1 MTKQQT
7 LAGSFE
13 LTGKGLHT
21 GLNIHIKF
29 CPAEDNY
36 GVRISRVDLPG
47 KPTIKALAENVTK
60 TERGTV
66 LSNKE
71 MGVSTIEHAMAAL
84 YGMGV
89 DNCHIEVDA
98 PEFPILD
105 GSAKAFVEKISEVGI
120 VSQSHPRDEYIVT
133 KRIEVSDPEN
143 GSKITLLPDDKFSAN
158 VLISFD
164 SPILSNQYATLND
177 TDDFAE
183 EISSA
188 RTFVFVREIEKLLEH
203 DLIKGGDL
211 DNAIVIY
218 DRKIPQEQF
227 DKLAHTLG
235 VAPIPQA
242 ENLGYLNHRPL
253 AFPNEPARHKL
264 LDLIGD
270 LALIGCRIRGHVIAE
285 CPGHSINSKLTKMIR
300 KDIAINQ
307 ERAPIYDP
315 NATPVLDVRQIKELL
330 PHRFPM
336 LFVDKVIELGPT
348 SIVGIKNY
356 SIGEPYFQGHFPE
369 EPVVPGVFLIE
380 AAAQIAG
387 IMVISQNKESGIT
400 YSTYLMKVENAKF
413 RHKVSP
419 GDTVVF
425 KIRLTSPIRRN
436 TASVRGVGF
445 VGGKL
450 VFETD
455 LLAQIVTS
463 EG

>member
-7 LAGSFE
+7 LAAPFE
-13 LTGKGLHT
+13 LSGKGLHT
-21 GLNIHIKF
+21 GLNINIKF
-29 CPAEDNY
+29 APADDNY

-47 KPTIKALAENVTK
+47 KPTLKALAEHVTK

-66 LSNKE
+66 LSNNE
-71 MGVSTIEHAMAAL
+71 MVVSTIEHAMAAL

-89 DNCHIEVDA
+89 DNCHIEVNA

-105 GSAKAFVEKISEVGI
+105 GSAKPYVDKIREAGI
-120 VSQSHPRDEYIVT
+120 VSQSQPRDEYVVT
-133 KRIEVSDPEN
+133 KRIEVSDPDT
-143 GSKITLLPDDKFSAN
+143 GSKITVLPDDKFSAN

-164 SPILSNQYATLND
+164 SPILSNQYATLED
-177 TDDFAE
+177 TDDFAD
-183 EISSA
+183 EIASA

-218 DRKIPQEQF
+218 DKKLPQEQLET
-227 DKLAHTLG
+227 LAKMMG
-235 VAPIPQA
+235 VSPAPKP
-242 ENLGYLNHRPL
+242 EELGYLNHRPL
-253 AFPNEPARHKL
+253 AYPNEPARHKL

-270 LALIGCRIRGHVIAE
+270 LALIGCRLKGHIIAT

-315 NATPVLDVRQIKELL
+315 NATPILNTVQIQELL
-330 PHRFPM
+330 PHRYPM
-336 LFVDKVIELGPT
+336 LFVDKIIELGSNT
-348 SIVGIKNY
+348 IVGVKNY
-356 SIGEPYFQGHFPE
+356 SIGEPFFQGHFPQ

-387 IMVISQNKESGIT
+387 IMVISQTKET
-400 YSTYLMKVENAKF
+400 DKTFSTYLMKVEDAKF
-413 RHKVSP
+413 RHKVCP

-425 KIRLTSPIRRN
+425 KLRLTSPIRRN

-445 VGGKL
+445 VGNKL

-455 LLAQIVTS
+455 LLAQIVVS
-463 EG
+463 E

>member
-7 LAGSFE
+7 LAAPFE
-13 LTGKGLHT
+13 LGGKGLHT
-21 GLNIHIKF
+21 GLNILIKF
-29 CPAEDNY
+29 LPADDDY
-36 GVRISRVDLPG
+36 GIRISRVDLPG
-47 KPTIKALAENVTK
+47 QPTIRALAENITK

-66 LSNKE
+66 LSNKD
-71 MGVSTIEHAMAAL
+71 MVVSTIEHAMAAL

-105 GSAKAFVEKISEVGI
+105 GSAKAYVEKIREVGI

-133 KRIEVSDPEN
+133 KRIEVSDPVT
-143 GSKITLLPDDKFSAN
+143 GAKITVLPDDKFSAN

-164 SPILSNQYATLND
+164 SPILSNQYATLDD
-177 TDDFAE
+177 TDDFAS

-188 RTFVFVREIEKLLEH
+188 RTFVFVREIEKLLEQ

-218 DRKIPQEQF
+218 DRKIPQEQLRT
-227 DKLAHTLG
+227 LADSLG
-235 VAPIPQA
+235 VSPVPNV
-242 ENLGYLNHRPL
+242 EELGYLNHRPL
-253 AFPNEPARHKL
+253 AYPNEPARHKL

-270 LALIGCRIRGHVIAE
+270 LALIGCRLRGHVIAT

-300 KDIAINQ
+300 KDIVLNQ

-315 NATPVLDVRQIKELL
+315 NATPVLDVTQIKKLL

-336 LFVDKVIELGPT
+336 LFVDKVIELGPG
-348 SIVGIKNY
+348 SIVGVKNY
-356 SIGEPYFQGHFPE
+356 SIGEPYFQGHFPD

-387 IMVISQNKESGIT
+387 IMVISQNKESEKT
-400 YSTYLMKVENAKF
+400 YSTYLMKVENARF
-413 RHKVSP
+413 RHKVCP
-419 GDTVVF
+419 GDSVIF

-436 TASVRGVGF
+436 TASIRGVGF
-445 VGGKL
+445 VGNKL

-455 LLAQIVTS
+455 LLAQIVVS
-463 EG
+463 D